1 MKIVVLVSRLLLG
14 LVFFVFGLNG
24 FLEFIPVKE
33 MPTGLALQF
42 VTALMQSHYVLV
54 VSATQLVAGV
64 LLLAN
69 RFVPF
74 ALTLLGPVIVNIL
87 CYHIFLSFQGLP
99 LAVIVAILWF
109 ILFFR
114 YRQYFS
120 GLFVQKAV

>member
-24 FLEFIPVKE
+24 FLHFIPMKDL
-33 MPTGLALQF
+33 PTGLALQYL
-42 VTALMQSHYVLV
+42 TALIQSHYVLV
-54 VSATQLVAGV
+54 VSATQLVGGL

-69 RFVPF
+69 RFVPL
-74 ALTLLGPVIVNIL
+74 ALALLGPVIVNIL
-87 CYHIFLSFQGLP
+87 CYHLFLAFQGMP
-99 LAVIVAILWF
+99 IAAVVAILWF

-114 YRQYFS
+114 YRQNFA

>member
-24 FLEFIPVKE
+24 FLQFIPVKE
-33 MPTGLALQF
+33 LPTGLALQF

-54 VSATQLVAGV
+54 VSATQLIGGV

-69 RFVPF
+69 RYVPLGL
-74 ALTLLGPVIVNIL
+74 ALLGPVIVNIL
-87 CYHIFLSFQGLP
+87 SYHIFLSFQGMP
-99 LAVIVAILWF
+99 LAALVAVLWF
-109 ILFFR
+109 VLFFR

-120 GLFVQKAV
+120 GLFVQKAI